1 LRLTAERALTAHHEA
16 GALTKEPRGLV
27 QAMAPVLL
35 AQPGGAG
42 HRRQLLISWSH
53 RGRLRSGAAFAMLA
67 GVAKIPAS
75 SGRVVRYRLNRGGD
89 RQLNRALHTM
99 QRSRRRR

>member
-1 LRLTAERALTAHHEA
+1 
-16 GALTKEPRGLV
+16 
-27 QAMAPVLL
+27 
-35 AQPGGAG
+35 
-42 HRRQLLISWSH
+42 
-53 RGRLRSGAAFAMLA
+53 MLA